1 MIFAVMRKGELMG
14 KLYQNKWAGYET
26 YFTPCFP
33 VRTRKNES
41 DAIGGYEITNVDGK
55 WKCRKGQYYLHT
67 MRDEEHFP
75 VVGEVKINI
84 LGYVRDMMLEA
95 LKKRTDEQIK
105 EDAKP
110 EIMADGTLHITVNAN
125 VANIDRILLTQAGT
139 LSGDISYKDDEQ
151 PERKTGKQ

>member
-1 MIFAVMRKGELMG
+1 MG

-55 WKCRKGQYYLHT
+55 WKCRKGQYYLYT

-75 VVGEVKINI
+75 VVGEVKINV
-84 LGYVRDMMLEA
+84 LGYVMDTMLNA
-95 LKKRTDEQIK
+95 LERRTDE
-105 EDAKP
+105 P
-110 EIMADGTLHITVNAN
+110 E
-125 VANIDRILLTQAGT
+125 Q
-139 LSGDISYKDDEQ
+139 
-151 PERKTGKQ
+151 KTGKWILKEHLYECDKCGCRISRFPFKGNIWNYYFCPNCGAKMEEGEQDGKDT

>member
-1 MIFAVMRKGELMG
+1 MTIAVLRKGEPMG

-75 VVGEVKINI
+75 VVGEVKINV
-84 LGYVRDMMLEA
+84 LGYVMDTMLNA
-95 LKKRTDEQIK
+95 LERRTDEC
-105 EDAKP
+105 
-110 EIMADGTLHITVNAN
+110 N
-125 VANIDRILLTQAGT
+125 
-139 LSGDISYKDDEQ
+139 Y
-151 PERKTGKQ
+151 

>member
-1 MIFAVMRKGELMG
+1 MG
-14 KLYQNKWAGYET
+14 KLYQNKWAGHET

-75 VVGEVKINI
+75 VVGEVKINV
-84 LGYVRDMMLEA
+84 LGYVMDTMLNA
-95 LKKRTDEQIK
+95 LERRTDE
-105 EDAKP
+105 
-110 EIMADGTLHITVNAN
+110 
-125 VANIDRILLTQAGT
+125 
-139 LSGDISYKDDEQ
+139 
-151 PERKTGKQ
+151 PERKPDTIQKFHDYQVEWLKSHYDIELEPQLEEMIIRFLHDTANCYMKEEGGQNEQT

>member
-1 MIFAVMRKGELMG
+1 MG

-41 DAIGGYEITNVDGK
+41 DAIGGYEITNVNGK
-55 WKCRKGQYYLHT
+55 WICRKAQYYNGPLK
-67 MRDEEHFP
+67 DNEDFP
-75 VVGEVKINI
+75 VVGKVKINI

-110 EIMADGTLHITVNAN
+110 EIMADGTLHVTVNAD
-125 VANIDRILLTQAGT
+125 VANIDRILLSQEGT
-139 LSGDISYKDDEQ
+139 HFGDLYYRDDER
-151 PERKTGKQ
+151 PEPYHEEGRTDDH